1 MSSNTTDHISK
12 RPRRQCV
19 KCLDCNRSMNEA
31 TLQEND
37 TKNFIPKVADNNS
50 ETDGNSEDN
59 SSWERCKSCNMTLF
73 DRVDH
78 EAIQYDGKFN
88 NMICILYATLSY
100 CMFITK

>member
-19 KCLDCNRSMNEA
+19 KCRDCDRSMKEV

-37 TKNFIPKVADNNS
+37 TKNFVPIKVADNNS

-59 SSWERCKSCNMTLF
+59 FLVGNVV
-73 DRVDH
+73 RV
-78 EAIQYDGKFN
+78 AI
-88 NMICILYATLSY
+88 
-100 CMFITK
+100 